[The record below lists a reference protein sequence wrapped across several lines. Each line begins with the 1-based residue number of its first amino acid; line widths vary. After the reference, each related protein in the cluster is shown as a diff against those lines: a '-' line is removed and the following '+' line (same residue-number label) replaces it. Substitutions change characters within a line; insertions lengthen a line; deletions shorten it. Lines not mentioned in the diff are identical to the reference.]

1 MKGQKKG
8 LESAFGGRTLP
19 DMFERLASSSWR
31 SSVLAELRFGPKALR
46 GTVPW
51 LLRTRLGRIDSL
63 LQVALKNAEDAP
75 HDLAFEMEN
84 EHLTWSELATATSR
98 VAHVLAAAGVKRGDV
113 VALLAEN
120 SPFYIASVLGISR
133 IGATAALVNTN
144 LRGRP
149 LSHAVDV
156 SKAKVVL
163 VSQALEPGLRECDAL
178 CKSLERILVF
188 DDNPYAS
195 LLADTPSTPF
205 PRAAVRAED
214 DFIYIYT
221 SGTTGLPKPCRI
233 SHARAIL
240 AGAGFGPLMYDFR
253 PGDKLYCVLPLYH
266 ANGLLL
272 GAAASMIARVPMA
285 MRRSFSAS
293 AFWDDVHRYNAT
305 AILYIGELCRY
316 LVNSPPHPKELP
328 NPVRVAVGNGL
339 RPDIWPRFKA
349 RFGIEHVR
357 EFYGATEAPGFIANI
372 SGREGSVGRV
382 PLGGLAGWLSIVQYD
397 VDLDQHLRDQRGFCI
412 RCEANE
418 VGELLI
424 RVPKVSTGG
433 LEYRGYTDEA
443 ATEKKLLRNV
453 FRKGDQYFRSGDLLR
468 RDADGFYYFVDRIG
482 DTFRWKGENVST
494 AEVADVI
501 THNDGIDEA
510 TIIGVPVPNMDG
522 QAGLAAVVPSGKF
535 DPVAFWRVVSD
546 LPPYAQPRFVR
557 VMSDLAKTGTFK
569 VQKTELRREGVDP
582 SLVSDPLYVRTSTG
596 YERLTEERWADVK
609 EGRLKL

>member
-1 MKGQKKG
+1 
-8 LESAFGGRTLP
+8 
-19 DMFERLASSSWR
+19 
-31 SSVLAELRFGPKALR
+31 LR
-46 GTVPW
+46 
-51 LLRTRLGRIDSL
+51 RIESL
-63 LQVALKNAEDAP
+63 LQVVLKNAEEAP
-75 HDLAFEMEN
+75 HDLAFEMGN
-84 EHLTWSELATATSR
+84 DHLTWSELANTTSR
-98 VAHVLAAAGVKRGDV
+98 IAHVLAAAGVKRGDV

-133 IGATAALVNTN
+133 VGATAALVNTN

-149 LSHAVDV
+149 LSHAIEV

-163 VSQALEPGLRECDAL
+163 GSDTLEPGLRECEDL
-178 CKSLERILVF
+178 CRSLNRILVF
-188 DDNPYAS
+188 DDDPHAG
-195 LLADTPSTPF
+195 LLADAPATPF
-205 PRAAVRAED
+205 PEAPVRAED

-233 SHARAIL
+233 SHARAIM
-240 AGAGFGPLMYDFR
+240 AGAGFGPLMYDFQ

-272 GAAASMIARVPMA
+272 GVSSTIIARVPMA
-285 MRRSFSAS
+285 LRRSFSAS

-328 NPVRVAVGNGL
+328 NPIRVAVGNGL

-349 RFGIEHVR
+349 RFGIERIR

-382 PLGGLAGWLSIVQYD
+382 PLGGLAGWLRLVRYD

-412 RCEANE
+412 PCKTGE

-424 RVPKVSTGG
+424 RVPKSTGSG
-433 LEYRGYTDEA
+433 LEYRGYTDQS

-453 FRKGDQYFRSGDLLR
+453 FKKDDEYFRSGDLLR
-468 RDADGFYYFVDRIG
+468 TDDDGFYYFVDRIG

-501 THNDGIDEA
+501 THNDGVAEA
-510 TIIGVPVPNMDG
+510 TVIGVHVPNMDG
-522 QAGLAAVVPSGKF
+522 QAGLAAVVPIGEF
-535 DPVAFWRVVSD
+535 NPDRFWKAVSE
-546 LPPYAQPRFVR
+546 LPAYAQPRFVR
-557 VMSDLAKTGTFK
+557 VMGGLAKTGTFK
-569 VQKTELRREGVDP
+569 IQKNELRNDGVDP
-582 SLVSDPLYVRTSTG
+582 SQVREPLFVRTNAG

>member
-1 MKGQKKG
+1 MGPKKG
-8 LESAFGGRTLP
+8 LESTFVARTLP
-19 DMFERLASSSWR
+19 DMFERLASQSWR

-51 LLRTRLGRIDSL
+51 LLRTRLRQVDSL
-63 LQVALKNAEDAP
+63 LQVALKNAKEAP
-75 HDLAFEMEN
+75 HDLAYEMEN
-84 EHLTWSELATATSR
+84 EHLTWSELANATSR
-98 VAHVLAAAGVKRGDV
+98 VAHVLAAAGVKPGDV

-120 SPFYIASVLGISR
+120 SPFYVASVLGISR

-149 LSHAVDV
+149 LSHAVEV
-156 SKAKVVL
+156 SRARVVL
-163 VSQALEPGLRECDAL
+163 VSDTLESGLRECDAV
-178 CKSLERILVF
+178 CKSLDRILVF
-188 DDNPYAS
+188 DDNPYAG
-195 LLADTPSTPF
+195 LLANTPATPY
-205 PRAAVRAED
+205 PQARVRAED

-221 SGTTGLPKPCRI
+221 SGTTGLPKPCRV

-266 ANGLLL
+266 ANALLL
-272 GAAASMIARVPMA
+272 GVASTMLARVPMV

-293 AFWDDVHRYNAT
+293 AFWDDVHRYKAT

-349 RFGIEHVR
+349 RFGIENIG

-382 PLGGLAGWLSIVQYD
+382 PLGGMVGWLRIVKYD
-397 VDLDQHLRDQRGFCI
+397 VDLDEHLRDARGFCI
-412 RCEANE
+412 PCEDDE

-424 RVPKVSTGG
+424 RVPKIAAAG
-433 LEYRGYTDEA
+433 LEYRGYTDES
-443 ATEKKLLRNV
+443 ATKKKLLDNV

-510 TIIGVPVPNMDG
+510 TIVGVPVPNMEG
-522 QAGLAAVVPSGKF
+522 QAGLAAVVPTGEF
-535 DPVAFWRVVSD
+535 DPDRFWRAVSD

-557 VMSDLAKTGTFK
+557 VMSGLAKTGTFK
-569 VQKTELRREGVDP
+569 IQKNDLRKDGVDP
-582 SLVSDPLYVRTSTG
+582 SSVDDPLYIRTSAG
-596 YERLTEERWADVK
+596 YELLTEERWLDVK

>member
-1 MKGQKKG
+1 
-8 LESAFGGRTLP
+8 
-19 DMFERLASSSWR
+19 MFERLASPSWR

-51 LLRTRLGRIDSL
+51 LLRTRLRRVDSL
-63 LQVALKNAEDAP
+63 LQIALKNAQDVP
-75 HDLAFEMEN
+75 HDLAFEMES
-84 EHLTWSELATATSR
+84 EHLTWSELANATSR
-98 VAHVLAAAGVKRGDV
+98 VAHVLAGAGVKRGDV
-113 VALLAEN
+113 VVLLAEN
-120 SPFYIASVLGISR
+120 SPFYVASVLGISR

-156 SKAKVVL
+156 SKARVVL
-163 VSQALEPGLRECDAL
+163 ASHTLEPGLRECEEL
-178 CKSLERILVF
+178 CRSLDRILVF
-188 DDNPYAS
+188 DHNPYAG
-195 LLADTPSTPF
+195 LLANTPSTPY

-240 AGAGFGPLMYDFR
+240 AGAGFGPLMYEFR

-266 ANGLLL
+266 ANALLL
-272 GAAASMIARVPMA
+272 GAAATIIARVPMA

-316 LVNSPPHPKELP
+316 LVNSPPSPKELP

-349 RFGIEHVR
+349 RFGIEQIR

-382 PLGGLAGWLSIVQYD
+382 PLGGLGGWLSIVQYD
-397 VDLDQHLRDQRGFCI
+397 VDLDQHLRDERGFCI
-412 RCEANE
+412 PCDDDE

-424 RVPKVSTGG
+424 RVPKISTAG
-433 LEYRGYTDEA
+433 LEYRGYTDEV
-443 ATEKKLLRNV
+443 ATEKKLIRNV
-453 FRKGDQYFRSGDLLR
+453 FCKGDQYFRSGDLLR
-468 RDADGFYYFVDRIG
+468 RDGDGFYYFVDRIG

-501 THNDGIDEA
+501 THDDGVDEA
-510 TIIGVPVPNMDG
+510 TVVGVPVPNMDG
-522 QAGLAAVVPSGKF
+522 QAGLAAIVPSGTF
-535 DPVAFWRVVSD
+535 DPAAFWRVVSD

-557 VMSDLAKTGTFK
+557 VMGGLAKTGTFK
-569 VQKTELRREGVDP
+569 IQKNELRTEGVDP
-582 SLVSDPLYVRTSTG
+582 SLISDPLYVRTNAG
-596 YERLTEERWADVK
+596 YELLTAERWNDVK

>member
-1 MKGQKKG
+1 M
-8 LESAFGGRTLP
+8 LGRLGSP
-19 DMFERLASSSWR
+19 SWR
-31 SSVLAELRFGPKALR
+31 SSVIAELRVGPKALR

-51 LLRTRLGRIDSL
+51 LLRTRLRRIDTL
-63 LQVALKNAEDAP
+63 LQVVLKNAHDAP
-75 HDLAFEMEN
+75 HHLAFEMEN
-84 EHLTWSELATATSR
+84 EHLTWSELANATSR

-113 VALLAEN
+113 VVLLAEN
-120 SPFYIASVLGISR
+120 SPFYLASVLGISR

-156 SKAKVVL
+156 SKAKIVL
-163 VSQALEPGLRECDAL
+163 VSHTLEPGLRECDEL
-178 CKSLERILVF
+178 CKALDRILVF
-188 DDNPYAS
+188 DDNPYAG
-195 LLADTPSTPF
+195 LLANTPSTPF
-205 PRAAVRAED
+205 PCAPVRAED

-240 AGAGFGPLMYDFR
+240 AGAGFGPLMYEFR

-266 ANGLLL
+266 ANALLL
-272 GAAASMIARVPMA
+272 GASATMLARVPMA
-285 MRRSFSAS
+285 MRQSFSAS

-316 LVNSPPHPKELP
+316 LVNSPPHSKELP

-349 RFGIEHVR
+349 RFGIENIR

-382 PLGGLAGWLSIVQYD
+382 PLGGLAGWLRIVQYD
-397 VDLDQHLRDQRGFCI
+397 VDLDQHLRDPRGFCI
-412 RCEANE
+412 PCGDNE

-424 RVPKVSTGG
+424 RVPKVSPGG

-468 RDADGFYYFVDRIG
+468 RDSDDFYYFVDRIG

-501 THNDGIDEA
+501 THNDGVDEA
-510 TIIGVPVPNMDG
+510 TIIGVPIPNMDG
-522 QAGLAAVVPSGKF
+522 QAGLAAVVPSGQF
-535 DPVAFWRVVSD
+535 DPAAFWRVVSD
-546 LPPYAQPRFVR
+546 LPSYAQPRFVR
-557 VMSDLAKTGTFK
+557 VMSGLAKTGTFK
-569 VQKTELRREGVDP
+569 IQKNELRREGVDP
-582 SLVSDPLYVRTSTG
+582 SSVSDPLYVRTNDG
-596 YERLTEERWADVK
+596 YELLTEERWNDLK